1 MRTTFDLDDDLI
13 KQLRDRAHKQRR
25 SSKAVLDEVVR
36 AGLGKTATPRRK
48 KITFPTYNM
57 GQPAVDMT
65 KALALA
71 AEMEDQEIIRKLQL
85 GK

>member
-1 MRTTFDLDDDLI
+1 MRTTFDLDADLI
-13 KQLRDRAHKQRR
+13 KQLRDRAHKQGR
-25 SSKAVLDEVVR
+25 SSKAVLEEVVR
-36 AGLGKTATPRRK
+36 AGLGKTAAPQRK

-57 GQPAVDMT
+57 GQPTVDIT